1 MADTPA
7 AALNC
12 LKANGKVDVGNAMP
26 TKSGADVKDARDL
39 TMEPRYY

>member
-7 AALNC
+7 AAPNC

-26 TKSGADVKDARDL
+26 TKSGTGVEDAGDP

>member
-1 MADTPA
+1 MESTPA
-7 AALNC
+7 AALKW

-26 TKSGADVKDARDL
+26 TKSATNVEDARDL